1 MLACAKHRNAAEGQG
16 RNVNR
21 GLADKIYAINA
32 HRTELAADSEEYDNN
47 AKHLAFMMINNNIR
61 NSFASLAIP

>member
-1 MLACAKHRNAAEGQG
+1 MLAYAKRRNVAEGQG

-32 HRTELAADSEEYDNN
+32 HRTELAADSEECDNTE
-47 AKHLAFMMINNNIR
+47 KHLTFMIINNNIR
-61 NSFASLAIP
+61 NSFASLSIP